1 MNYNSIEE
9 ILSAGTT
16 NMTVIRNN
24 TKQDDGTDTITGVN
38 WFVYNGTVA
47 STIYANGNSW
57 IGFGSSSEH
66 LKVNRRDGAMY
77 SLYREEGTLYNYY
90 KFLKMRWS
98 GSSAWGEI
106 SAETTIEYD
115 IILWDT
121 GDISLHMISI
131 PTSYNTGTYSLTASS
146 TYSYAVST
154 SQPDVTFKKI
164 DSGFEVSNKIISLEL
179 PCEQRYLIRS
189 GSTYYT
195 VINNVLTQVTI
206 SNLTSETFLTS
217 GTNIMPSISLLTGLT
232 NPEILYW
239 RDNEEP
245 VEIGLIVKGT
255 PSLPQIVYYNSQS
268 MTEHSGI
275 EKMEVSASDDTLF
288 SITFDNGQ
296 TWRYVENGNWKI
308 ASSESEGMT
317 AKTILNISESKWS
330 EITGFSS
337 YQMRCCLPS
346 IESTA
351 SKIYVRYK

>member
-24 TKQDDGTDTITGVN
+24 TKQDDGSDTITGVS
-38 WFVYNGTVA
+38 WFTYNGVVA
-47 STIYANGNSW
+47 SNIYANGNSW

-77 SLYREEGTLYNYY
+77 YLYKEEGTLYNHY
-90 KFLKMRWS
+90 KFLKIRWKGYSRYNYTSS
-98 GSSAWGEI
+98 GYAV
-106 SAETTIEYD
+106 EYD
-115 IILWDT
+115 VILWDT
-121 GDISLHMISI
+121 GDISLHMVSI
-131 PTSYNTGTYSLTASS
+131 PTSNNDGTYSLTASS
-146 TYSYAVST
+146 TYSYTVSA
-154 SQPDVTFKKI
+154 SKPDVTFKKI
-164 DSGFEVSNKIISLEL
+164 DSGFEVSNNIINLE
-179 PCEQRYLIRS
+179 PPYAKRYLIRS

-195 VINNVLTQVTI
+195 VINNALTQVTI

-217 GTNIMPSISLLTGLT
+217 GTDTMPSISLLTELS

-239 RDNEEP
+239 KDNEEP
-245 VEIGLIVKGT
+245 IETGLIIKGT
-255 PSLPQIVYYNSQS
+255 PSLPQIAYYDSQS
-268 MTEHSGI
+268 MTEHLGI
-275 EKMEVSASDDTLF
+275 EKMEVSASEDTLF

-296 TWRYVENGNWKI
+296 TWRYVENGNWTV

-317 AKTILNISESKWS
+317 AKTLLNISESKWS

-346 IESTA
+346 IESTT
-351 SKIYVRYK
+351 SKIYVRYN